1 MLTPISKEELQI
13 IIKSFEDLISNCS
26 PILQGDDLKRL
37 EAAFDLSFDVHKD
50 LRRESGEPYIMHPLA
65 VAHIVFD
72 DLGLGVNTIISALLH
87 EVPGKSDIS
96 IEALQES
103 FGEDVSTIV
112 ASFRKICGLTTKSD
126 KAQVENFRKLILS
139 ISEDIRVILLK
150 LADRL
155 HNMRTLQ
162 FKKAASQLR
171 IAQET
176 FFLYSPLAHRLGLNY
191 IKSELEDLSLQYLQP
206 KAFSFIKQ
214 KIDETALQRNQ
225 FISEFVQPIKAE
237 LEKTGLSFE
246 IKSRTKSITSIWNK
260 MQKQKVDFDEV
271 YDLFAV
277 RIVLNSSQEN
287 EKPDCWRVYSVV
299 ADIYQPNPT
308 RLRDWVTT
316 PKANGYSSLH
326 TTVMSKQGKWVEVQI
341 RSQAMHE
348 VAEKGLAAHWKYKGE
363 KSEGI
368 ETWLKNVRDLLETSK
383 SGEAEL
389 LENFK
394 LNLYEKEIFVF
405 TPKGDLKKLPKG
417 ATVLDFAFQIHTNI
431 GAKCVSAKVN
441 YKLVPLRHVLQNGD
455 QVEIITAKNQK
466 PTSDWLNYVVTSNA
480 RARIKKILNEEKF
493 ILAEQGKEILQ
504 RKLKNWKLSLT
515 DKKINE
521 LILLHK
527 LRNAVDFYYL
537 IATGKIDVFDVKSFL
552 LDENGTT
559 ENQQEKTKNAVQ
571 APKSKTQDE
580 GFSIGESNIDNINF
594 SLSPCCNP
602 LQGDDVFGFITIG
615 KGITI
620 HRSNCPNAKSL
631 LEKFEYRMVK
641 INWKKTELKEDF
653 QSEIVISGNDRVGIL
668 NEISKVISTDLK
680 VNMKSI
686 SIKSDAGIFTGYI
699 TVVVPTT
706 KNLDILMNKLSKIK
720 GVLEVKRV

>member
-1 MLTPISKEELQI
+1 MTPITPEELQVI
-13 IIKSFEDLISNCS
+13 HHSYNELIRKCT
-26 PILQGDDLKRL
+26 PILQEGDIKRL
-37 EAAFDLSFDVHKD
+37 ETAFNLAFEVHKD
-50 LRRESGEPYIMHPLA
+50 LRRESGEPYLMHPLS
-65 VAHIVFD
+65 VAHITFG
-72 DLGLGVNTIISALLH
+72 DLGLGINSLICALIH
-87 EVPGKSDIS
+87 EVPGKSDVS
-96 IEALQES
+96 IENIQEIFGDDVALML
-103 FGEDVSTIV
+103 

-126 KAQVENFRKLILS
+126 KTQVENFRKLILS

-155 HNMRTLQ
+155 HNIRTLQ
-162 FKKAASQLR
+162 SKQTNSQLR
-171 IAQET
+171 IAHET
-176 FFLYSPLAHRLGLNY
+176 FFLYAPLAHRLGLYN
-191 IKSELEDLSLQYLQP
+191 IKSELEDLSIQYLQP
-206 KAFSFIKQ
+206 KAYSFIKQ
-214 KIDETALQRNQ
+214 KIDETEMQRNQ
-225 FISEFVQPIKAE
+225 FISTFIEPIKSE
-237 LEKTGLSFE
+237 LAKTSLNFE

-277 RIVLNSSQEN
+277 RIVLNSQKEN

-368 ETWLKNVRDLLETSK
+368 ENWLKNVRDLLETTK
-383 SGEAEL
+383 TGEAEL

-394 LNLYEKEIFVF
+394 LNLYEKEIFIF

-417 ATVLDFAFQIHTNI
+417 ATVLDFAFQVHTNI
-431 GAKCVSAKVN
+431 GTKCVSAKVN

-466 PTSDWLNYVVTSNA
+466 PTSDWLNYVITSNA
-480 RARIKKILNEEKF
+480 RARIKKILNEEKY

-504 RKLKNWKLSLT
+504 RKLKNWKVAMS
-515 DKKINE
+515 DKKIND
-521 LILLHK
+521 LILFYK

-537 IATGKIDVFDVKSFL
+537 IATEKIDVFDVKSFL
-552 LDENGTT
+552 LDETLAV
-559 ENQQEKTKNAVQ
+559 ENSQEKPKNAVQ
-571 APKSKTQDE
+571 ASKSKTSDE
-580 GFSIGESNIDNINF
+580 GFSIGENNIDNINF
-594 SLSPCCNP
+594 SLAPCCNP
-602 LQGDDVFGFITIG
+602 LQGDDVFGFITVG

-631 LEKFEYRMVK
+631 LEKFEYRIVK
-641 INWKKTELKEDF
+641 INWKKTELNEDF
-653 QSEIVISGNDRVGIL
+653 QSEIVISGNDSVGIL
-668 NEISKVISTDLK
+668 NQISKVISTDLK

-686 SIKSDAGIFTGYI
+686 SIQSADGIFTGNI

-706 KNLDILMNKLSKIK
+706 KHLEVLMNKLSKIK